1 MVATR
6 ENTVVQVNPQTNN
19 GSLVPGNP
27 TPLYLVVLIEAAIM
41 VGGEQFLRFSRFGE
55 QRVLSGS
62 TLRGVHHGE
71 LIIPSRMKT
80 RYGDVQPLESFFP
93 GRAALCAQ
101 QG

>member
-41 VGGEQFLRFSRFGE
+41 VVVVGGGGTVSE
-55 QRVLSGS
+55 
-62 TLRGVHHGE
+62 
-71 LIIPSRMKT
+71 I
-80 RYGDVQPLESFFP
+80 FP
-93 GRAALCAQ
+93 VR
-101 QG
+101 